1 MAFLKADILSIP
13 KKLVNPV
20 NEIGILTENDL
31 LKEALNFDNK
41 KVLFYLIR
49 NVETLER

>member
-20 NEIGILTENDL
+20 NEIGILTENDPS
-31 LKEALNFDNK
+31 KEILNFENK
-41 KVLFYLIR
+41 KVLLYLLR
-49 NVETLER
+49 NHELIK